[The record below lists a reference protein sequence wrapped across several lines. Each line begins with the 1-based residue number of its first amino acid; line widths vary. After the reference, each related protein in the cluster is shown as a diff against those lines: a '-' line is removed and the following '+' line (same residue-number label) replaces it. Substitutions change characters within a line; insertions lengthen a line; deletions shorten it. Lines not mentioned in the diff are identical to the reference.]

1 MLLLNFQFSEW
12 VMVDGMGYLT
22 VLHWQQMLFRLN
34 DMMIMYSGLEI
45 MGKESVMASFKVL
58 SKQEGLKSPW

>member
-1 MLLLNFQFSEW
+1 
-12 VMVDGMGYLT
+12 MVDGMGYLT